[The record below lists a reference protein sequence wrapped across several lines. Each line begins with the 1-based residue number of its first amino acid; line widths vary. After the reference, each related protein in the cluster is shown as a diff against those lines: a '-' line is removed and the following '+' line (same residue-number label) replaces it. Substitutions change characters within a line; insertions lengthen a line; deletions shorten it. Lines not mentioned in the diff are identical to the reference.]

1 MSMQI
6 IMNAAGNLLTNV
18 VLAILGLVGAYVLYY
33 INMASSKVKEQ
44 TGQIKDARAR
54 KVLENA
60 MDDVVHLATVSV
72 NAMEQTTA
80 RALREAVKNGV
91 ADREELLAL
100 GRLVFDEVKRAIAP
114 AAQEVITKNLGNFD
128 DYLSAV
134 IEDAVLKVKISD
146 ADFILGGSVLTPAGA
161 DEDAPTHTLTE
172 SVTTA
177 EGATSTDQ
185 AE

>member
-1 MSMQI
+1 MNVQA
-6 IMNAAGNLLTNV
+6 IMNAAGTLLTNV
-18 VLAILGLVGAYVLYY
+18 VLAMIGLVGAYVLYY
-33 INMASSKVKEQ
+33 INLASSKVKEQ
-44 TGQIKDARAR
+44 TGQIEDERAR

-60 MDDVVHLATVSV
+60 VDDVVNLATVSV

-91 ADREELLAL
+91 ADREELIAL
-100 GRLVFDEVKRAIAP
+100 GKRVFNEVKLAIAP
-114 AAQEVITKNLGNFD
+114 AAQEVITKNLGSFD
-128 DYLSAV
+128 DFLAAV

-146 ADFILGGSVLTPAGA
+146 ADFILGGSVLTTTVAG
-161 DEDAPTHTLTE
+161 EDAPADALTE

-177 EGATSTDQ
+177 EGATSADQ

>member
-1 MSMQI
+1 MNVQA
-6 IMNAAGNLLTNV
+6 IMNAAGTLLTNV
-18 VLAILGLVGAYVLYY
+18 VLAMIGLVGAYVLYY
-33 INMASSKVKEQ
+33 INLVSSKVKEQ
-44 TGQIKDARAR
+44 TGQIEDERAR

-60 MDDVVHLATVSV
+60 VDDVVNLATVSV

-91 ADREELLAL
+91 ADREELIAL
-100 GRLVFDEVKRAIAP
+100 GKRVFNEVKLAIAP
-114 AAQEVITKNLGNFD
+114 AAQEVITKNLGSFD
-128 DYLSAV
+128 DFLSAV

-146 ADFILGGSVLTPAGA
+146 ADFILGGSVLTSTGTG
-161 DEDAPTHTLTE
+161 ESAPTDALTE

-177 EGATSTDQ
+177 EGATSADQ